1 MEISGDQP
9 RMKRT
14 RSVGAHAGKYK
25 RGSVVRRTI
34 ARGPKVHEF
43 TRKIIQSLPV
53 TNALSMQSWAL
64 NWHLSDLPSST
75 EFTALFDMYRIKKI
89 EITFIYD
96 HNSGDVA
103 TSAGVA
109 ANANMGMPNLFLVT
123 DHDDDT
129 VLGGSSDYMQYE
141 PCSISRLDQIKRWT
155 VYPRVAMAAYQGAF
169 TAYASQ
175 GQQWIDAASPG
186 VAHYGCKFGVDASM
200 CNVAASGAVRIGTLN
215 VISKYFLECK
225 DTR

>member
-43 TRKIIQSLPV
+43 TRKIIQSLAV

-109 ANANMGMPNLFLVT
+109 ANANMGVPNLFLVT

-129 VLGGSSDYMQYE
+129 VLTGGSSDYMQYE
-141 PCSISRLDQIKRWT
+141 PCSISRLDKIKR
-155 VYPRVAMAAYQGAF
+155 
-169 TAYASQ
+169 
-175 GQQWIDAASPG
+175 
-186 VAHYGCKFGVDASM
+186 
-200 CNVAASGAVRIGTLN
+200 
-215 VISKYFLECK
+215 
-225 DTR
+225 